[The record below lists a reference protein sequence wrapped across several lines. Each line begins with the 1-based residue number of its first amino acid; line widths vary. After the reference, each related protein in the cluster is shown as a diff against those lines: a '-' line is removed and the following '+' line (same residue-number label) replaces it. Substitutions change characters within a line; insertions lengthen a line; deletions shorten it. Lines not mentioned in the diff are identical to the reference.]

1 MKITR
6 KRGITIILL
15 VLSLLVLSD
24 VWLWSS
30 GKVGVFNTAKRV
42 LSGAPQVTLNGQT
55 LSYQGKVDFEG
66 MDTLEEYATSDAGI
80 PLYKALHTP
89 PSPPWIYV
97 QHEHTIFFRY
107 NIPKAPWKM

>member
-1 MKITR
+1 MTVNK
-6 KRGITIILL
+6 KRWVVGIVVL
-15 VLSLLVLSD
+15 VSLFVVSD
-24 VWLWSS
+24 LFLWSS

-42 LSGAPQVTLNGQT
+42 LSGSPQVTLNGQT
-55 LSYQGKVDFEG
+55 LSYQGKVDFE
-66 MDTLEEYATSDAGI
+66 DIDAIEEYATSDERI

-97 QHEHTIFFRY
+97 KHEHTTFFRY

>member
-6 KRGITIILL
+6 KRGITIVLL
-15 VLSLLVLSD
+15 VLSLFVASD
-24 VWLWSS
+24 LFLWSS
-30 GKVGVFNTAKRV
+30 GKVGIFNTAKRV
-42 LSGAPQVTLNGQT
+42 LSGAPHVTLNGQT

-66 MDTLEEYATSDAGI
+66 MDTLEEYAASDEGI

-97 QHEHTIFFRY
+97 KYEHTTFLRY
-107 NIPKAPWKM
+107 NIPKLPWKM